1 MIRVADR
8 LRILFLTQRAPYP
21 PNRGAKIT
29 SWRLIERMARNHE
42 VVCLT
47 FIHGDEDR
55 EGVRVMNEKG
65 IETIGFPLSGTMAKV
80 RSLPLLLTSQP
91 LTLGF
96 FGSRSLQA
104 EVDRQAA
111 TCDLAYAYSSSMCAF
126 LERLPIPSVMH
137 FAELDSDKWR
147 QYGERERFPMSWI
160 YRREYKTLRT
170 VEKRLAA
177 VGAENVL
184 CTTLEKEIFDR
195 EIPGVSSMVLRNG
208 IDLDYYRPAPD
219 QVEPGHIVFTGV
231 MDYLPNV
238 DGCVWFVSEVLP
250 RLRERCGEDVR
261 FTIIGTDPNAEVL
274 ALAKEPGVTVTGF
287 VDDTRD
293 WLRRGAIT
301 VAPLRIARGIQNKV
315 LEAMAMGHPVVG
327 TTSATQGVEGEDGR
341 DYVVADT
348 ADALFES
355 VARLLENPD
364 EGRALGQRGRRFVE
378 DRYDWEV
385 VFDPLDELVTRLT
398 GQSREATT
406 P

>member
-1 MIRVADR
+1 VADPV
-8 LRILFLTQRAPYP
+8 RILFLTQRTPYP

-29 SWRLIERMARNHE
+29 SWRLIERMARSHE

-47 FIHGDEDR
+47 FAHDEEER
-55 EGVRVMNEKG
+55 EGVRQMNAKG
-65 IETIGFPLSGTMAKV
+65 IETIAFPLRGGLAKI
-80 RSLPLLLTSQP
+80 RSLPLLLTSKP

-96 FGSRSLQA
+96 FGSRELQA
-104 EVDRQAA
+104 EVDRQAR

-126 LERLPIPSVMH
+126 LEHLDIPCVMH

-147 QYGERERFPMSWI
+147 QYAERERFPMSWI
-160 YRREYKTLRT
+160 YRREYRTLRE

-177 VGAENVL
+177 AGAENVL

-208 IDLDYYRPAPD
+208 IDLDYYRPSPEL
-219 QVEPGHIVFTGV
+219 VEPNHIVFTGV

-238 DGCVWFVSEVLP
+238 DGCVWFVNEVLP
-250 RLRERCGEDVR
+250 RLRERCGDVR
-261 FTIIGTDPNAEVL
+261 FTIIGADPNAEVL

-293 WLRRGAIT
+293 FLRRGALS

-327 TTSATQGVEGEDGR
+327 TTCATQGVEGEPGR
-341 DYVVADT
+341 DYLVADD
-348 ADALFES
+348 ADGIYAA
-355 VARLLENPD
+355 VARLLEHPD
-364 EGRALGQRGRRFVE
+364 EGRALGARARKFVE
-378 DRYDWEV
+378 ERYDWEV
-385 VFDPLDELVTRLT
+385 VFDPLDELVERLT
-398 GQSREATT
+398 QRRDATT